1 MWLWIT
7 IALIIVLIISC
18 MFIYSRYKARYVNF
32 ISGMWV
38 GEQSFLNDAEL
49 DNFSLFIKDEKQGYL
64 IMVANGGEV
73 IANYPVKIKMTLNNV
88 VTPSL
93 AKKNDMCTGTISI
106 RKDDETSEDK
116 DELAAVDKITISMLN
131 GTMTLYSN
139 KKLYAFLE
147 KDIASSTLGLSI

>member
-1 MWLWIT
+1 
-7 IALIIVLIISC
+7 
-18 MFIYSRYKARYVNF
+18 
-32 ISGMWV
+32 MWV